1 MLYGSLYKV
10 FLKLSKHK
18 NINKNKY
25 NELTIPKIFVK
36 ILLNKEKK
44 NMKNYYKFEEDSDF
58 FTKEN
63 HDFNFFKVNN
73 TTKAKDNRQYN
84 SLIKNHYMS
93 NLDFSLPKIKF
104 KKEIP
109 LIIPKKESSKSKEKN
124 DFIISDT
131 LKQIKNSNE
140 SLTVSPTKKIY
151 KNQNIN
157 NIRKIKIQR
166 INDCNKNNNDES
178 SLNNSNKK
186 EKICNLKYRIKLNN
200 IFEYRDLENNF
211 EKQNF
216 ENELKDNISETI
228 LNPKDNKRNIINMK
242 NKNQLMLNME
252 RNKDNKIFSKINSF
266 KDKNRIKLS
275 KILIKDKEKEKD
287 NDYFNIKSKKTFNFP
302 KQKTEFL
309 TISTL
314 NFKKYSKIDDI
325 DKLLSKNEIKN
336 FLFKNLFQNN
346 DIFYFKCKMYK
357 NQLKEYFS
365 HRINWELITNNNN
378 NENNNNTI
386 INFEWKYY
394 SNKLNYKEYKY
405 DPTIPVKKL
414 KMVNLF
420 ERNYEIGNKKY
431 MFINLIN
438 YCDKK
443 NINVFELVP
452 FTMIINNSYNIQN
465 TFNKIEKIMNL
476 VKNNKNKKD
485 LISTQKYNEIFN
497 EDKFFENL
505 KNQYIYINK
514 NFLSKKNYW
523 IIKPPDLYQG
533 KCIEIV
539 DSFDEFVRITKK
551 IFKGVDKKLIP
562 EQLNTISNTES
573 NNYPFNN
580 NNNINNNEKLLTY
593 NNYMNSTNYNINA
606 SAKKK
611 LIKSRMY
618 CTNEI
623 IVQKYLDNPLLY
635 KNRKFDIRCF
645 VLLDFNYNL
654 FFCKEGHLKGSSELY
669 NLYNSNK
676 YIHITNYSLQKNSN
690 NFELYEIGNEMS
702 YKDFKNYLM
711 TEKISLEKFDLM
723 INQMKQLIKISFKS
737 VSKKILK
744 EKPGNILCFEIFGYD
759 FILDNDFKLWILEIN
774 NNPGLSISSPVIEK
788 LVPRMMDDAFRL
800 TVDKVFNTKY
810 SKECIDSLGKYK
822 TKYKL
827 DGFSDDENIFE
838 FLCNISP

>member
-140 SLTVSPTKKIY
+140 SLTVSPTKKLY

-275 KILIKDKEKEKD
+275 KILIKDKDKEKD

-325 DKLLSKNEIKN
+325 DKLLSKNELKN

-365 HRINWELITNNNN
+365 HRINWCLISNNN
-378 NENNNNTI
+378 NET
-386 INFEWKYY
+386 INFEWKYF
-394 SNKLNYKEYKY
+394 SNKINYKEYKY
-405 DPTIPVKKL
+405 DSTIPIKKL
-414 KMVNLF
+414 KMINLF
-420 ERNYEIGNKKY
+420 EKNYEIGNKKY
-431 MFINLIN
+431 MFLNLIK
-438 YCDKK
+438 YCDKE
-443 NINVFELVP
+443 NINVFEIVP
-452 FTMIINNSYNIQN
+452 FTIIINNSNNIDDSLD
-465 TFNKIEKIMNL
+465 KIKKIMNL
-476 VKNNKNKKD
+476 IEKNKLSNKD
-485 LISTQKYNEIFN
+485 LISNQKYNEIFDD
-497 EDKFFENL
+497 DKFYESL

-514 NFLSKKNYW
+514 NFLSLKNYW
-523 IIKPPDLYQG
+523 IIKPTDLYQG
-533 KCIEIV
+533 KCIEICN
-539 DSFDEFVRITKK
+539 SFDDLVKISKK
-551 IFKGVDKKLIP
+551 IFKGVNQKLIP
-562 EQLNTISNTES
+562 EQLNITTNIEDNNDIIDNNNSTEKLITL
-573 NNYPFNN
+573 NNIH
-580 NNNINNNEKLLTY
+580 NNNI
-593 NNYMNSTNYNINA
+593 
-606 SAKKK
+606 KKK
-611 LIKSRMY
+611 IIKTRMY

-645 VLLDFNYNL
+645 VLLDSNFNLY
-654 FFCKEGHLKGSSELY
+654 FCKEGHLKGSSELY
-669 NLYNSNK
+669 NLNNSNK
-676 YIHITNYSLQKNSN
+676 FIHITNYSLQKNSN
-690 NFELYEIGNEMS
+690 KFELYEIGNEMS
-702 YKDFKNYLM
+702 YKDFKNYLIN
-711 TEKISLEKFDLM
+711 ENISLDKFNYM
-723 INQMKQLIKISFKS
+723 INQMKLLIKISFKS
-737 VSKKILK
+737 VSKKLLK
-744 EKPGNILCFEIFGYD
+744 NKKNILCFEIFGYD

-800 TVDKVFNTKY
+800 TLDKVFNTKY
-810 SKECIDSLGKYK
+810 SNECIDINGEYK

-827 DGFSDDENIFE
+827 NGFSDNENIFE
-838 FLCNISP
+838 FLCNIS